1 MAVRGRKSI
10 EQHIPI
16 TDPTKPDVVDI
27 PNIAMRRVV
36 IPIRGISPLV
46 VHAWSEK
53 AIRQMLDKQ
62 TSAAKLKKPPKDPNA
77 DFEAAKYKDPDGK
90 DCLKP
95 CFFKN
100 AIVSAARFVD
110 GVTMTAMKMSFF
122 VKGDENDNLPLKF
135 SKCEMHRGMVRNES
149 GVADIRFRPMYHNW
163 STSIEIHYFAN
174 ELTLSQVI
182 LLVRQSGLRV
192 GLCEGRPE
200 KSSLNW
206 GRFDVDM
213 AALKGAKII
222 SESVAA

>member
-1 MAVRGRKSI
+1 V
-10 EQHIPI
+10 HDIPA
-16 TDPTKPDVVDI
+16 TDPQVPEFIQI
-27 PNIAMRRVV
+27 PNIAMRHVSV
-36 IPIRGISPLV
+36 PIRGLGPLV

-53 AIRQMLDKQ
+53 SIRQMLEKQ
-62 TSAAKLKKPPKDPNA
+62 TSAARMKKPPKDPVA
-77 DFEAAKYKDPDGK
+77 DFEAAKYKDENGK

-122 VKGDENDNLPLKF
+122 VKGDEHDNLPLKF
-135 SKCEMHRGMVRNES
+135 AKCEMHRAMVRNES
-149 GVADIRFRPMYHNW
+149 GVADIRFRPMYHDW
-163 STSIEIHYFAN
+163 RTEITIHYFAN

-182 LLVRQSGLRV
+182 LLVRQAGLRV

-213 AALKGAKII
+213 AALKGAKIT